1 MRRTTLIVAA
11 VAVLAVGAIFASN
24 MGFKINYRLAEP
36 GEAVPGGTSLNGTNA
51 VGLPYNPQA
60 GITTAQALFDDI
72 GSASVQNISKFLQSD
87 NGYAVYSLGGSDYAL
102 SPGEGYFVRMKT
114 GAGTDYI
121 IVGSHD
127 PSLSVSLAGTGQ
139 AVPGGTSL
147 GGQNFFA
154 PPYHG
159 TATDAQQLADDIG
172 STDVQ
177 NIAQFVESNN
187 GFTIFTPGGG
197 SPFTI
202 TPGEA
207 YIVRI
212 KSGIT
217 KNYTPSHY

>member
-24 MGFKINYRLAEP
+24 MGFKINYRLAQP
-36 GEAVPGGTSLNGTNA
+36 GEAVPGGTSLNGTNTI
-51 VGLPYNPQA
+51 GLPYNPQT

-72 GSASVQNISKFLQSD
+72 GSASVQNISKFLQSS
-87 NGYAVYSLGGSDYAL
+87 NGYQIYSLGGTDYSL
-102 SPGEGYFVRMKT
+102 NPGEGYLVRMKT

-127 PSLSVSLAGTGQ
+127 PSASISLPGTGQ
-139 AVPGGTSL
+139 TVPGGSSAS
-147 GGQNFFA
+147 GQNFFA
-154 PPYHG
+154 PPYHA
-159 TATDAQQLADDIG
+159 TAINAQQLADDIG

-177 NIAQFVESNN
+177 NIAQFQESSN
-187 GFTIFTPGGG
+187 GFVIFTPGGA
-197 SPFTI
+197 SPFSVV
-202 TPGEA
+202 PGEA